1 MRSARSRRSAHGTA
15 TSGGGTAHGMA
26 PSGRGT
32 ARRAVARW
40 AWRMFRREWRQQI
53 LVLAL
58 LTAAVAASIG
68 LASAAYIT
76 TPVPDNADFGAASH
90 LIRFGGTDPHVL
102 EADVA
107 AARESFEAY
116 EVIYHRQVPVPGLF
130 EPVDYRAQDPDGPFG
145 GPRLALLEGTY
156 PAGSQVAITDGMADI
171 FDLDIGASLALDGVT
186 RTAVGI
192 VENPGNLGDEFVLVP
207 PSQTDDAD
215 EVTILLNTSDDQALT
230 FRTPSGAGIEIGS
243 RRANDDVIA
252 AVSVLVFETVGLL
265 LIALIAAASFVVI
278 AHRRMRQLGMLA
290 AIGATEKQLRL
301 VTLANGT
308 VIGVVA
314 AVIGATTGFAGWVA
328 VAPLVEDAVGYRID
342 ELDVPLWLVASG
354 MLLAVV
360 AGTAAAWWPARN
372 VARIPAVRALS
383 GRPPEPKPAR
393 RAAALAAV
401 FAVVG
406 VTCLAI
412 AGDLVDE
419 TAVDWTDA
427 GLIVAGTVAVAI
439 GMLLACPPAIR
450 VLAACVGRL
459 PVAVRLAIGDLAR
472 YRARSGAALAAISL
486 SLGIAVAIVASASA
500 AQAGAD
506 EGNLPENRVL
516 IRAAHVDGPFIP
528 EAAELN
534 RLQAAVDRVVPS
546 FGNPRVTSLDVAL
559 DPESKPDPSFNGRQA
574 ISLGERSGD
583 GWNDLSLLYVATP
596 PLLAY
601 YGYGLDSVAPGTVV
615 LTRETG
621 ELALLG
627 EVRADRSK
635 IGTLTNVAALRPG
648 YGSLPGTFVTTDV
661 LSERGWV
668 PAPSGRWLVET
679 SEPPTTEQLAAAREV
694 AAGAGLTVEVRN
706 RQGGLGAL
714 RSGATAAGML
724 VALAI
729 VAMTV
734 GLVRSEAGRDLRILT
749 ATGATRRT
757 RRTLTAATA
766 GGLAVLGVILGT
778 AGAYLGLT
786 AGFARDLGALSP
798 VPVAHLAVIA
808 FGLPLIAT
816 MAGWLASGRAV
827 ADIARQPME

>member
-1 MRSARSRRSAHGTA
+1 
-15 TSGGGTAHGMA
+15 
-26 PSGRGT
+26 
-32 ARRAVARW
+32 
-40 AWRMFRREWRQQI
+40 MFRREWRQQI

-68 LASAAYIT
+68 FASAAYTT

-90 LIRFGGTDPHVL
+90 FIRFGGTDPQVL

-107 AARESFEAY
+107 AARDWSDTH
-116 EVIYHRQVPVPGLF
+116 EVIYHRPVPVPGLF
-130 EPVDYRAQDPDGPFG
+130 EPVDYRAQDPDGPLG
-145 GPRLALLEGTY
+145 GPRLALLAGSY
-156 PAGSQVAITDGMADI
+156 PAGSQVAITDGTADVL
-171 FDLDIGASLALDGVT
+171 DLDVGASLALDGVS
-186 RTAVGI
+186 RTVVGI
-192 VENPGNLGDEFVLVP
+192 VENPGNLADEFVLVP

-301 VTLANGT
+301 VTLANGM

-314 AVIGATTGFAGWVA
+314 AVIGAIIGFVGWVA
-328 VAPLVEDAVGYRID
+328 AAPLVEDAVAYRVD

-372 VARIPAVRALS
+372 VARVPAVRALS
-383 GRPPEPKPAR
+383 GRPPEPRPAR

-406 VTCLAI
+406 VTCLATG
-412 AGDLVDE
+412 GDLADE
-419 TAVDWTDA
+419 TAVDWTNA
-427 GLIVAGTVAVAI
+427 VLIVAGTVGVALA
-439 GMLLACPPAIR
+439 MLLACPMAIR

-486 SLGIAVAIVASASA
+486 ALGIAVTIIASAAA

-506 EGNLPENRVL
+506 EGNLPENQVL
-516 IRAAHVDGPFIP
+516 IRAFDGPFIP
-528 EAAELN
+528 QAADLD
-534 RLQAAVDRVVPS
+534 RLQAAVDRVVAS
-546 FGNPRVTSLDVAL
+546 FSNPRVTSLDVAL
-559 DPESKPDPSFNGRQA
+559 DPDSVPDPTFNGREA
-574 ISLGERSGD
+574 IILGERSGD
-583 GWNDLSLLYVATP
+583 GWNDVSLLYVATP
-596 PLLAY
+596 QLLVY
-601 YGYGLDSVAPGTVV
+601 YGYDLDTVPPSTKII
-615 LTRETG
+615 TREIG
-621 ELALLG
+621 EFALLG
-627 EVRADRSK
+627 EVRTDRSK
-635 IGTLTNVAALRPG
+635 VETLTDVAALRPS

-668 PAPSGRWLVET
+668 TAPSGRWLVEAST
-679 SEPPTTEQLAAAREV
+679 PPTTEQLAVAREV
-694 AAGAGLTVEVRN
+694 AAGAGLTVEVRD

-724 VALAI
+724 IALGV

-749 ATGATRRT
+749 ATGATSRT

-786 AGFARDLGALSP
+786 AGYARDLGALSP
-798 VPVAHLAVIA
+798 VPMAHLAVIA
-808 FGLPLIAT
+808 LGLPVMAT
-816 MAGWLASGRAV
+816 AAGWLVSGRAI
-827 ADIARQPME
+827 ADIARQPMQ